1 MLILPVQFSA
11 KVTQFALD
19 LPSLFKE
26 TTLHPPRVC
35 TGMELCTCTYSYRT
49 TTRKHPAI
57 FHKIE
62 LGLCFWSPHSVL
74 ITIFFLMFYIPKQGP
89 SPCQKLKFKPSSL
102 LLLSFRFNQD
112 HSQPNL
118 IWNYKVSCYILCNWV
133 VVDTTTTTTTTIY
146 FYYRRQLKEFTTI

>member
-1 MLILPVQFSA
+1 MILRFMLIFPIQFSA

-49 TTRKHPAI
+49 TKRKPPAM

-62 LGLCFWSPHSVL
+62 LGMCFWSLHSVL
-74 ITIFFLMFYIPKQGP
+74 ITIFFLMFTSRCKDLVHVRI
-89 SPCQKLKFKPSSL
+89 KPSSL
-102 LLLSFRFNQD
+102 LLLSCRFNQD

-118 IWNYKVSCYILCNWV
+118 IWNYKVSCN
-133 VVDTTTTTTTTIY
+133 TM
-146 FYYRRQLKEFTTI
+146 QLSRC